1 MRNRLRENIRCSGSP
16 DHDGRHGLS
25 VGPPDHRPSL
35 PSESA
40 QEDQSH
46 LYLRARLCRLAR
58 SAGLADPK
66 PRWFQ
71 YDTEVFRVGQ
81 SDAGGLHPVDPHGLS
96 RAGEEGVRPHPRP
109 RLVYDRCL
117 CLLSYGE
124 QHSFRPASSRGL
136 CHWRRR
142 GTGYRSVVH
151 GLAEEDARWGLGVMQ
166 PMVHRVAFCC

>member
-71 YDTEVFRVGQ
+71 YDTEVFRVGNQ
-81 SDAGGLHPVDPHGLS
+81 TLAVFTLWTLTVYLAQEKKAYVLTLVPALFMTVVCVSFLMVSNIAFALPPALGYAIGGGVGLATALWFMVWLRKM
-96 RAGEEGVRPHPRP
+96 RAG
-109 RLVYDRCL
+109 
-117 CLLSYGE
+117 
-124 QHSFRPASSRGL
+124 
-136 CHWRRR
+136 
-142 GTGYRSVVH
+142 
-151 GLAEEDARWGLGVMQ
+151 ARE
-166 PMVHRVAFCC
+166 